1 MPHLRRTAAGI
12 VAGLL
17 LLQPLAAFAAVPGN
31 SWGMDLAGG
40 VVPDAQGTQPMT
52 FTGSGILAASGK
64 VGGAVEFTASPS
76 LGTVAHSQNDNPGT
90 QNFAVGVVFTSR
102 PIPSRSYSGNLV
114 QKGLFGDAGQV
125 KLQLD
130 TSHGG
135 TVACRIKG
143 RSGATMLVSSV
154 TVDDGAWHTATC
166 WRDGSVVGVTVDGV
180 QRSVTWSP
188 GSIAN
193 TKNLTVGNKKS
204 TAGASD
210 QLFGRIDLVTWV
222 IDPDARAIVDAQ
234 VASSG

>member
-1 MPHLRRTAAGI
+1 MPHRRRTAAGT

-17 LLQPLAAFAAVPGN
+17 LLQPLAAFAAVPGD

-40 VVPDAQGTQPMT
+40 VVPYAQGTQPMT

-166 WRDGSVVGVTVDGV
+166 WPSATTPETG
-180 QRSVTWSP
+180 
-188 GSIAN
+188 
-193 TKNLTVGNKKS
+193 
-204 TAGASD
+204 TAGW
-210 QLFGRIDLVTWV
+210 R
-222 IDPDARAIVDAQ
+222 RQ
-234 VASSG
+234 VETSNGCGAAPTRTQTLALP